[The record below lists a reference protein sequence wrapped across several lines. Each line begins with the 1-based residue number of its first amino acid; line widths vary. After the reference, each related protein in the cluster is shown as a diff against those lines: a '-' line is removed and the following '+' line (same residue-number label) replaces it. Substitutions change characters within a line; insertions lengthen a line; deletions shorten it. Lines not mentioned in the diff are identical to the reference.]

1 MRIPTT
7 FTAVDKFSS
16 VVKNMTAGVSNFS
29 KKTSASIDRFN
40 RKANNAANGMAIAGG
55 AITGAFGLAVNS
67 SSNFEKSMSNVSTL
81 VDTNSESME
90 QMSKDVLKLS
100 KTLPVPI
107 EELTSSLYDIRSAGI
122 SSSDAMATLETS
134 AKLAKAGLSTT
145 GEATNILTSAM
156 NAFASEGM
164 SSDQIA
170 NLLFKTV
177 KAGKTNMAELSQAFG
192 ANAGTIQSAGVS
204 LADFQA
210 ATAALTTTGTPAA
223 QVQNQLRAAIV
234 KLKKPTSE
242 MTKIFKGLGVST
254 DKDLIKKYGTL
265 GNAFQAIQSEAD
277 KTGISMA
284 KALGSSEALAAT
296 TALLGAQND
305 AYTSTLKDMQSGTD
319 ELTGAFSKQLDT
331 TSSKLQIAKNN
342 MERLSITVGTQ
353 VAPILSDLVDTI
365 IPVVSRFTQWI
376 SANPK
381 LTKGIALLGVGLLA
395 LSGIIKGVTI
405 VTQAV
410 SIAMQLWGSKQTI
423 LAVKTKA
430 LSIATKLWAG
440 AQWLLNL
447 AMTANP
453 IGLIIAAIVV
463 VIGLVALAIAKWDSW
478 GQALLVFMG
487 PLGWIINLIMT
498 LRKHWQ
504 SILDAFKADGMIAG
518 FKRLGAVIL
527 DAVLSPIQKMLELI
541 GKIPGVGKLIGPAI
555 SGIDALRDKLDL
567 NVDAESPE
575 AIKSPEETQNENMKN
590 IGLNGN
596 VNLNIK
602 DSGNNVES
610 ADANFGAGI
619 MPKIS
624 TTQGGF

>member
-1 MRIPTT
+1 MRIPTE
-7 FTAVDKFSS
+7 FIAVDKFTS

-40 RKANNAANGMAIAGG
+40 RKANNAANGMAVAGG
-55 AITGAFGLAVNS
+55 AITGAFALAVNS

-81 VDTNSESME
+81 VDTNSESMA
-90 QMSKDVLKLS
+90 QMSKDVLNLS

-122 SSSDAMATLETS
+122 SAGDAMSTLETS

-192 ANAGTIQSAGVS
+192 ANAGTIQSAGVK

-223 QVQNQLRAAIV
+223 QVQNQLRSAIV
-234 KLKKPTSE
+234 KLKKPTAE
-242 MTKIFKGLGVST
+242 MTKIFKALGVST

-265 GNAFQAIQSEAD
+265 GGAFQAIQSEAD
-277 KTGISMA
+277 KTGVSMA
-284 KALGSSEALAAT
+284 KAWGSSEALAAST
-296 TALLGAQND
+296 SLLGAQNG
-305 AYTSTLKDMQSGTD
+305 AYTDTLKDMQSGTD
-319 ELTGAFSKQLDT
+319 ALTGAFSKQLDT

-342 MERLSITVGTQ
+342 MERLSITIGTQ
-353 VAPILSDLVDTI
+353 VAPILSDLISTI
-365 IPVVSRFTQWI
+365 VPVISKFTEWI

-381 LTKGIALLGVGLLA
+381 LTKGVAVFGIGLLA
-395 LSGIIKGVTI
+395 LSGIIKGVTLI
-405 VTQAV
+405 TQGV
-410 SIAMQLWGSKQTI
+410 SMAMK
-423 LAVKTKA
+423 V
-430 LSIATKLWAG
+430 WAG
-440 AQWLLNL
+440 AQWLLNI

-453 IGLIIAAIVV
+453 IGLIIAAIVI

-478 GQALLVFMG
+478 GQALFVFLG
-487 PLGWIINLIMT
+487 PLGMIINVIMT
-498 LRKHWQ
+498 IKKHWT
-504 SILDAFKADGMIAG
+504 SILDAFKTEGLIGG
-518 FKRLGAVIL
+518 FKRLGIVLL
-527 DAVLSPIQKMLELI
+527 DAILSPIQKILELV
-541 GKIPGVGKLIGPAI
+541 GKIPGVGKLIGPAVA
-555 SGIDALRDKLDL
+555 GIDALKEKLNL
-567 NVDAESPE
+567 NIDAKGPES
-575 AIKSPEETQNENMKN
+575 IKSPEETQKENMQN

-602 DSGNNVES
+602 DKGNNVES
-610 ADANFGAGI
+610 SSASFGAGI
-619 MPKIS
+619 IPNIS